1 MSKGVEMNRAR
12 KFVFVIALAMAV
24 ACTGWA
30 QSPAAPN
37 ADFAPFQQWMGA
49 ILTGDAAALKGL
61 YSTDPAAQVRVK
73 TQMHDADADISFWIG
88 KKVRSMNV
96 DLVRGT
102 APRADITHLILRIN
116 MVTASSD
123 GKPVLVTDD
132 QVWQKQGEQ
141 WKLVSVERTDAP
153 SLKQPSDMKK
163 EIYPASA
170 DAHAELKEAEEKA
183 AREHKRLLL
192 VFGANW
198 CFDCHVLDLAFHG
211 PELAPIVAANY
222 EVVHVDLGPDEKKNA
237 DLVRQFDIPMN
248 KGIPAMAVADSD
260 GKLIVSQ
267 KNGEVEDA
275 RQLTPEFLAE
285 FLNKWKPQAH

>member
-1 MSKGVEMNRAR
+1 MNRAK

-24 ACTGWA
+24 ACAGWA
-30 QSPAAPN
+30 QSPAPPAPN

-102 APRADITHLILRIN
+102 APRPDITHLILRIN

-183 AREHKRLLL
+183 ARDHKRVLL

-198 CFDCHVLDLAFHG
+198 CFDCHVLDIAFHG
-211 PELAPIVAANY
+211 PELGPIVTTNY

-237 DLVRQFDIPMN
+237 DLVQQFDIPLN
-248 KGIPAMAVADSD
+248 KGIPAMAIADSD

-285 FLNKWKPQAH
+285 FLNKWKPQAQ

>member
-1 MSKGVEMNRAR
+1 MNRAK

-24 ACTGWA
+24 ACAGWA
-30 QSPAAPN
+30 QSPAPAAPN

-102 APRADITHLILRIN
+102 APRPDITHLILRIN

-170 DAHAELKEAEEKA
+170 DAHAEIKEAEEKA
-183 AREHKRLLL
+183 ARDHKRVLL

-198 CFDCHVLDLAFHG
+198 CFDCHVLDIAFHG
-211 PELAPIVAANY
+211 PELGPIVTTNY

-237 DLVRQFDIPMN
+237 DLVQQFDIPLN
-248 KGIPAMAVADSD
+248 KGIPAMAIADSD

-285 FLNKWKPQAH
+285 FLNKWKPQAQ

>member
-1 MSKGVEMNRAR
+1 MNRAR

-24 ACTGWA
+24 ACTSWA
-30 QSPAAPN
+30 ESPAAPN

-102 APRADITHLILRIN
+102 APRPDITHLILRIN
-116 MVTASSD
+116 MVTAASD

-237 DLVRQFDIPMN
+237 DLVRQFDIPLN

>member
-237 DLVRQFDIPMN
+237 DLVRQFDIPLN
-248 KGIPAMAVADSD
+248 KGIPAMAVADSN

>member
-1 MSKGVEMNRAR
+1 MSKGVEMNRTR

-237 DLVRQFDIPMN
+237 DLVRQFDIPLN

>member
-1 MSKGVEMNRAR
+1 MNRAR
-12 KFVFVIALAMAV
+12 KFVFVITLAMAV
-24 ACTGWA
+24 ACAGWA
-30 QSPAAPN
+30 QSPATPN

-102 APRADITHLILRIN
+102 APRPDITHLILRIN
-116 MVTASSD
+116 MVTAASE

-153 SLKQPSDMKK
+153 SLRQPSDMKK

-183 AREHKRLLL
+183 ARDHKRLLL

-237 DLVRQFDIPMN
+237 DLVQQFDIPLN

-285 FLNKWKPQAH
+285 FLNKWKPQTH

>member
-30 QSPAAPN
+30 QSPRAPN

-102 APRADITHLILRIN
+102 APRPDITHLILRIN

-237 DLVRQFDIPMN
+237 DLVRQFDIPLN

>member
-102 APRADITHLILRIN
+102 APRPDITHLILRIN

-163 EIYPASA
+163 EIYPATA

-211 PELAPIVAANY
+211 PEIAPIVAANY

-237 DLVRQFDIPMN
+237 DLVQQFDIPLN
-248 KGIPAMAVADSD
+248 KGIPAMAVAESD
-260 GKLIVSQ
+260 GKLVVSQ

-275 RQLTPEFLAE
+275 RQLSPEFLAG

>member
-102 APRADITHLILRIN
+102 APRPDITHLILRIN

-237 DLVRQFDIPMN
+237 DLVRQFDIPLN